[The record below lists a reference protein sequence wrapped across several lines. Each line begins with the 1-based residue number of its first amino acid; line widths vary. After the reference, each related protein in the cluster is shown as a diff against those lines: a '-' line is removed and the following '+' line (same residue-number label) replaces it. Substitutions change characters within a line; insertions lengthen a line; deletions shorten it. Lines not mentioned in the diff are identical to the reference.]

1 MGMEQRQAVIVGGG
15 ASGLMAAV
23 QLARLGVRDVLLLE
37 RGRRVGKKLLATGNG
52 TCNLT
57 NMGVAPVHYHGAGAP
72 AFVVPALEAFGPRET
87 LDFFASIGLDC
98 VVRSSGK
105 VYPLSEQAA
114 AVLDCLR
121 LEARAL
127 GVEERCD
134 WEVSSIRR
142 ETGGGAGRLCLEGNA
157 GIVRTPVVLVCT
169 GGAAAPALGGGTSGY
184 GLLTALGHTRTPLF
198 PSIVQV
204 RTETSFVR
212 SLKGIRTEATVRFVW
227 NGTSVGEETGE
238 VLFTEYGLSDP
249 AVMQSSRP
257 VADWERRR
265 SGTMTARL
273 DLLPGM
279 EAEAV
284 RRNLLRRREL
294 PGRTLEDLCTGLL
307 NKRLGQTLLRAA
319 GLVPL
324 TRPAESLTPREIDRL
339 TAFVKGWELPVTGTQ
354 GMGGAQ
360 VTAGGISLQE
370 VNPRSMES
378 KIVKGLYITG
388 EALDVD
394 GDCGGYNLQ
403 WAWSSAVAAAA
414 AAAGTRET
422 GKRSRR
428 TGRKETAT

>member
-23 QLARLGVRDVLLLE
+23 QLGRLGIRNILLLE
-37 RGRRVGKKLLATGNG
+37 RAQRVGKKLLATGNG

-57 NMGVAPVHYHGAGAP
+57 NLGAIPVHYHGVGAP
-72 AFVVPALEAFGPRET
+72 AFVASALEAFSPRET
-87 LDFFASIGLDC
+87 LAFFASIGLDC
-98 VVRSSGK
+98 AVRPSGK
-105 VYPLSEQAA
+105 VYPLPEQAS

-127 GVEERCD
+127 GVEERCE
-134 WEVSSIRR
+134 WEVSSICRGDNG
-142 ETGGGAGRLCLEGNA
+142 EAGSFRLEGAA
-157 GIVRTPVVLVCT
+157 GTIRTPVVLVCT
-169 GGAAAPALGGGTSGY
+169 GGAAAPALGGGAYGY
-184 GLLTALGHTRTPLF
+184 NLLTALGHTRTPLF

-212 SLKGIRTEATVRFVW
+212 SLKGIRIDATVRFMW
-227 NGTSVGEETGE
+227 NGKPVGEETGE
-238 VLFTEYGLSDP
+238 VLFTEYGLSGP
-249 AVMQSSRP
+249 AVMQSSRA
-257 VADWERRR
+257 VGDWERRR
-265 SGTMTARL
+265 SGTMTAQL

-279 EAEAV
+279 ETEAV
-284 RRNLLRRREL
+284 RHNLLRRREL

-324 TRPAESLTPREIDRL
+324 ARPAESLTSQEIDRL
-339 TAFVKGWELPVTGTQ
+339 TALVKGWELPVTGTQ

-360 VTAGGISLQE
+360 VTAGGISLTE
-370 VNPRSMES
+370 VDPRTMES

-388 EALDVD
+388 ETLDVD

-403 WAWSSAVAAAA
+403 WAWSSATAAAKA
-414 AAAGTRET
+414 AAESLRG
-422 GKRSRR
+422 GKTSGRS
-428 TGRKETAT
+428 GRKEKRK